1 MESVFQRSNYP
12 ADCKVKY
19 ATGTLGEH
27 ALSWWNAYAREKG
40 TENAFSTSWED
51 FKKDMVKKY
60 CSRVDLRKLDN
71 EFYGLVVK
79 GVDIT
84 TYVRRFQELKVFC
97 AHMVPDNEK
106 LMEKFVDGL
115 PSSIK
120 GNVTAANLES
130 LDDAI
135 RMAERLMD
143 QVVKHGAV
151 QKSNNI
157 DGKRK

>member
-1 MESVFQRSNYP
+1 M
-12 ADCKVKY
+12 
-19 ATGTLGEH
+19 
-27 ALSWWNAYAREKG
+27 
-40 TENAFSTSWED
+40 
-51 FKKDMVKKY
+51 
-60 CSRVDLRKLDN
+60 
-71 EFYGLVVK
+71 VK

-97 AHMVPDNEK
+97 AHMVPDDEK

-115 PSSIK
+115 PSSIR

-151 QKSNNI
+151 QKGNNF
-157 DGKRK
+157 DGKRKWEDYRRNNNFNNRNNNLPYRNNNNQ